1 MKTKY
6 YALFRQCSAVFTDL
20 AMIMD
25 NPLVN
30 LKHRRI
36 LLGIT
41 GGIAAY
47 KAAELTRRFQDHG
60 ADVRVI
66 MTRSATEFITPLTMQ
81 ALSKHP
87 VHLDLLNPDTESVM
101 GHIELARW
109 ADLILIAPA
118 SANFLAR
125 FASGHGDDLL
135 TTVCLAAE
143 CPVAIAPAMNQAMW
157 AKTVT
162 QTNRNTLLARG
173 AHILGPDEG
182 LQACGE
188 IGAGRLMAVDDLI
201 LRSSELFSTG
211 TLQGKTVVITAG
223 PTREAIDPVRYISNH
238 SSGKQGYALA
248 EAASNAGAE
257 VILVSGPTHLD
268 VPERVH
274 RIDVISAIDMHD
286 AVQNVIDRADIFIG
300 VAAVADY
307 RPKLA
312 ANQKIKKDQ
321 NGHQSLLLEFVEN
334 PDIIKAV
341 ATRPNRP
348 FTVGFAAETQRLETY
363 ARQKL
368 VDKQLDMVVANNV
381 GDTSIGFNADV
392 NAITIVTNHT
402 SQVLPLMSKR
412 ALSERLIELIA
423 AQISHQG

>member
-6 YALFRQCSAVFTDL
+6 YALFRQCSAVFSDL

-223 PTREAIDPVRYISNH
+223 PTREAIDPVRFISNH

>member
-223 PTREAIDPVRYISNH
+223 PTREAIDPVRFISNH

-402 SQVLPLMSKR
+402 SQILPLMSKR

>member
-211 TLQGKTVVITAG
+211 RLQGKTVVITAG
-223 PTREAIDPVRYISNH
+223 PTREAIDPVRFISNH

-381 GDTSIGFNADV
+381 GDTSIGFNADD

>member
-1 MKTKY
+1 
-6 YALFRQCSAVFTDL
+6 
-20 AMIMD
+20 
-25 NPLVN
+25 
-30 LKHRRI
+30 
-36 LLGIT
+36 
-41 GGIAAY
+41 
-47 KAAELTRRFQDHG
+47 
-60 ADVRVI
+60 
-66 MTRSATEFITPLTMQ
+66 
-81 ALSKHP
+81 
-87 VHLDLLNPDTESVM
+87 
-101 GHIELARW
+101 
-109 ADLILIAPA
+109 
-118 SANFLAR
+118 
-125 FASGHGDDLL
+125 
-135 TTVCLAAE
+135 
-143 CPVAIAPAMNQAMW
+143 MNQAMW

-223 PTREAIDPVRYISNH
+223 PTREAIDPVRFISNH

>member
-223 PTREAIDPVRYISNH
+223 PTREAIDPVRFISNH

-312 ANQKIKKDQ
+312 ANQKIKKGQ

>member
-20 AMIMD
+20 TMIMD

-223 PTREAIDPVRYISNH
+223 PTREAIDPVRFISNH

-312 ANQKIKKDQ
+312 ANQKIKKGQ